1 MVRKIEG
8 ALLTGVLAS
17 VLSHGIAAS
26 VGAVEVPRPDRLVAI
41 EAADRRAW
49 QACRTHGERTL
60 PVVQVDV
67 AEADGG
73 AGLAGVAVIVAL
85 TVREHQ
91 VRAFT
96 TTCMR
101 AAGFPDASD
110 GERAP
115 AGP

>member
-1 MVRKIEG
+1 MVRKIER

-26 VGAVEVPRPDRLVAI
+26 VGAVEVPRPDRLVAM
-41 EAADRRAW
+41 EAPDRRAW

-67 AEADGG
+67 AEADG

-101 AAGFPDASD
+101 AAGFSDASD
-110 GERAP
+110 GVGAP
-115 AGP
+115 AAP